1 MLKRDMERE
10 GKIEVAILETKI
22 LIDCITDTLV
32 EAFEFRGS
40 MPPPSTMERIMT
52 LQLILQR
59 RSKDLFR
66 EFHGF
71 DHAESKR

>member
-1 MLKRDMERE
+1 MRSRERE
-10 GKIEVAILETKI
+10 TNVEEGILETKI
-22 LIDCITDTLV
+22 LIDCITDNMF
-32 EAFEFRGS
+32 EAFEVRGS

-59 RSKDLFR
+59 RSRDLYR

-71 DHAESKR
+71 DHEESQK